1 MSLRLQGDTTMRT
14 TGSVLVVVIW
24 SVTGTM
30 ATECGQT
37 SLVTVSPINPV
48 HGQKVKV
55 TCNAPCSLT
64 DNRNHTYIWY
74 RNGQRLD
81 NTTLQQY
88 TETSYY
94 THSYSCAV
102 NGFEDLRSPVVCVL
116 GKTCFNVTYT
126 HQRISAL
133 NGSTVDLPCTYQ
145 HPKNHTVIEMN
156 WYIQQKRDEAPTNL
170 SSLPE
175 YSGRVK
181 YLGDNVSDCTLRITD
196 LRETDSAEYKFRFK
210 TQFAEWGYSFPGTT
224 LTVSGTNPLGP
235 PAIIGIIGFILVLI
249 LCLSG
254 FVWFRKKS
262 STNHTTDSAD
272 NRQRD
277 SGPVYDNTS
286 MPVASNAEQTMAS
299 DDQTDLHYASVHIT
313 RSRDQVVPLYST
325 VQLPPPQ
332 TQEEDVQYTAVKFN
346 CPSAATR

>member
-1 MSLRLQGDTTMRT
+1 MRT
-14 TGSVLVVVIW
+14 TESVLVVVIW
-24 SVTGTM
+24 SLSGTM
-30 ATECGQT
+30 AIKCGQT
-37 SLVTVSPINPV
+37 SQVRVSPITPV
-48 HGQKVKV
+48 WGQKVIL
-55 TCNAPCSLT
+55 TCNTPCNLT
-64 DNRNHTYIWY
+64 DNQNPTYIWY
-74 RNGQRLD
+74 KNGQRLLNSTIWTFND
-81 NTTLQQY
+81 
-88 TETSYY
+88 TSYY

-102 NGFEDLRSPVVCVL
+102 NGSENLRSPVVCVL

-133 NGSTVDLPCTYQ
+133 KGSTLDLPCTYQ
-145 HPKNHTVIEMN
+145 HPNNHTVIEMY
-156 WYIQQKRDEAPTNL
+156 WYVQQKRDVVPTNL

-181 YLGDNVSDCTLRITD
+181 YLGDNMSDCTLRITD

-210 TQFAEWGYSFPGTT
+210 TQFADKKIAEWGYSFPGTT
-224 LTVSGTNPLGP
+224 LTVSGTKPLGL
-235 PAIIGIIGFILVLI
+235 PAIIGFIVFILVLI

-277 SGPVYDNTS
+277 SAPVYDNTS
-286 MPVASNAEQTMAS
+286 MPMASNAEQTMAS
-299 DDQTDLHYASVHIT
+299 NDQTDLHYASVHIT

-325 VQLPPPQ
+325 AQLPPPQ

-346 CPSAATR
+346 CPSAVTR